1 MARLLKTIAI
11 VGLSFFEILSNVS
24 KPLADSSLINLED
37 LGWRVISFPFEE
49 EENFSAI
56 FLDSANGW
64 ALTADASQKLYRLK
78 NGVWQVELAPANFQ
92 FFDVLGYFNEGLWFV
107 CFDKISYRYFI
118 RRLVND
124 NPIDYYTPNADPILQ
139 MDYLGPN
146 NIWAVCQWGQIMHF
160 DGSKWELVPCPTF
173 GHVTNIS
180 MGSDSCGWAGGK
192 YRDIGFLL
200 HWDGR
205 NWVIKMQLKKD
216 AVPRV
221 LMVNDTLGWGFL
233 KDNSQIIRLVRHQ
246 SNLVDFAD
254 LIQDTLV
261 VNFQDV
267 IHPKFFHNN
276 GIVKYSKGTTS
287 IVTYNNRWCDILWSI
302 GSLENPQ
309 TKIYLLTHDGK
320 ISYIRQ
326 QSTPSPRQLW
336 QYVSSPM
343 QGTSDEYGIAFGDLD
358 GDGDDDVYCVN
369 TSDKNHLFLYKG
381 NRQIK
386 DFQGNFFID
395 SAEHLNLLEPAR
407 SKEGPVIFDMGVAI
421 ADMDNDGDR
430 DIYITSMY
438 EKNMLY
444 ENRENQSF
452 QEVAIRAGVSGGI
465 VRSQVGIWGDI
476 DNDGDV
482 DLFVTNEDTTN
493 MLYLNNGFGKFRE
506 ITHQARLTSCRGGKS
521 ATFGDL
527 DGDGDLDLVVTFFN
541 LPNRVYR
548 NDGINPKTDLPL
560 FTDLTAQWLPPAADS
575 LAKST
580 AACLADFDNDGDL
593 DLYIC
598 KLVST
603 NRLYE
608 NDGTGRF
615 TDITEAAGLLD
626 SCLTSSACFF
636 DADND
641 GDLDLFLSN
650 RGPNL
655 FFKNL
660 GNKKFIQDDRTFKL
674 ESACYSNGV
683 ACSDPDNDG
692 DLDLYVANNDAE
704 SIYYENK
711 LNNKNY
717 LEIKLIGTKSNRD
730 AIGAKA
736 FLYASGHL
744 DQKEYLLGMREIN
757 GGYGYGCMNSTT
769 IHFGVQSDQA
779 YDLKIWFPSGIEIF
793 KTDVAPGQILFIEEE
808 ASWAKSLTLLQRSV
822 MRIVKSHRV
831 QIEFFKFIAL
841 VTLFIAAALILDRKK
856 WIALHHPILLPGYP
870 LGLYLILV
878 FVTKDAN
885 IWFASIV
892 PLLLAIFSFAG
903 LAYIQKLQVAHTTQE
918 RLAEE
923 LLVACKA
930 FDHGSWATSC
940 LNQLQLFAVNLPPN
954 QPISE
959 KIEQQLKETISSYYQ
974 LAFKELGHIHQL
986 AQSAGI
992 QVQAAA
998 ELDRQRLALSSNL
1011 EKIKVMLALKKSIT
1025 RDLLKNVYHLIEQI
1039 KLNLRE
1045 VYRSAIRWF
1054 TCDAIKFIHATF
1066 SAADNNLTHVIRFSN
1081 GNVQQEEAWVC
1092 IKPNELAMILDN
1104 LLQNAQRAMIG
1115 QLNPK
1120 ISIKLHLNDRHLFIE
1135 FSDNGCGIPR
1145 KLWDAIFE
1153 EGYTTKVDSNGGF
1166 GLYYARKTL
1175 EKYGGSIEVIKSAPN
1190 RGTTFLLKLR
1200 RA

>member
-1 MARLLKTIAI
+1 M
-11 VGLSFFEILSNVS
+11 S
-24 KPLADSSLINLED
+24 
-37 LGWRVISFPFEE
+37 SFPFEE
-49 EENFSAI
+49 KIFGAI
-56 FLDSANGW
+56 FFDSSNGW
-64 ALTADASQKLYRLK
+64 ALTGDASRKLYHLK
-78 NGVWQVELAPANFQ
+78 NGVWQVDLTPTNIQ
-92 FFDVLGYFNEGLWFV
+92 FFELFGYYAQGPWFG
-107 CFDKISYRYFI
+107 CFDKIRYRYCI
-118 RRLVND
+118 RHLVND
-124 NPIDYYTPNADPILQ
+124 KPIDYYTPNADPILQ

-160 DGSKWELVPCPTF
+160 DGSKWELVPCPIF

-180 MGSDSCGWAGGK
+180 MANDSCGWAGGK

-200 HWDGR
+200 HWDGK
-205 NWVIKMQLKKD
+205 NWGIKMQFKRD
-216 AVPRV
+216 AIPSVV
-221 LMVNDTLGWGFL
+221 MVNDTLGWGFL
-233 KDNSQIIRLVRHQ
+233 NDNPQVIRLVRDQ
-246 SNLVDFAD
+246 SNLVDFTT

-261 VNFQDV
+261 VNWQD
-267 IHPKFFHNN
+267 IIRPTFFHNN
-276 GIVKYSKGTTS
+276 GIVKGGSAGTA
-287 IVTYNNRWCDILWSI
+287 IVSYPNRQRDILWFTKPP
-302 GSLENPQ
+302 ENPQ

-320 ISYIRQ
+320 ISYIHQ

-343 QGTSDEYGIAFGDLD
+343 QGTSDEYGVAFGDLD
-358 GDGDDDVYCVN
+358 GDGDDDVYSIN
-369 TSDKNHLFLYKG
+369 TFDKNHVFLYRG

-386 DFQGNFFID
+386 NIHGNFFID
-395 SAEHLNLLEPAR
+395 GAEHLDLLEPAR

-430 DIYITSMY
+430 DIYLTSMY

-452 QEVAIRAGVSGGI
+452 REVAIKAGVSGGI
-465 VRSQVGIWGDI
+465 VRSQVGTWGDI

-493 MLYLNNGFGKFRE
+493 MLFLNNGFGKFRE
-506 ITHQARLTSCRGGKS
+506 ITHLAGLTSRRGGKS
-521 ATFGDL
+521 ATLGDL

-548 NDGINPKTDLPL
+548 NDGIDLRTHLPFYRDVTNL
-560 FTDLTAQWLPPAADS
+560 WLPPGPDS

-580 AACLADFDNDGDL
+580 AACLADIDNDGDL

-598 KLVST
+598 KLVSS

-608 NDGTGRF
+608 NDGMGHF

-650 RGPNL
+650 RGPNI

-660 GNKKFIQDDRTFKL
+660 GNKKFIKDEKTFKL
-674 ESACYSNGV
+674 ESARYSNGV
-683 ACSDPDNDG
+683 ACGDPDNDG

-769 IHFGVQSDQA
+769 IHFGVQSDQT

-793 KTDVAPGQILFIEEE
+793 KTNVEPGQILFIEEQ
-808 ASWAKSLTLLQRSV
+808 AGWAKSLALLQRSV
-822 MRIVKSHRV
+822 MRIVKSQRV

-841 VTLFIAAALILDRKK
+841 VALFIAAALIFDRKK
-856 WIALHHPILLPGYP
+856 WIALRHPMLLPGYP

-892 PLLLAIFSFAG
+892 PVLLAIFSFGG
-903 LAYIQKLQVAHTTQE
+903 LAYIQKMQVAHTTKE

-959 KIEQQLKETISSYYQ
+959 KIEQQLKETILSYYQ

-1011 EKIKVMLALKKSIT
+1011 EKIKVILALKKSIS

-1054 TCDAIKFIHATF
+1054 TCDAVKFIHGTF
-1066 SAADNNLTHVIRFSN
+1066 AALDHNPAAVIRFSN

-1092 IKPNELAMILDN
+1092 IKPNEFAMIMDN
-1104 LLQNAQRAMIG
+1104 LVQNAQRAMIG
-1115 QLNPK
+1115 QPNPK
-1120 ISIKLHLNDRHLFIE
+1120 ISVKLHQNDRHLFIE

-1145 KLWDAIFE
+1145 RLWDTIFE
-1153 EGYTTKVDSNGGF
+1153 EGYSTKNDSNGGF

-1175 EKYGGSIEVIKSAPN
+1175 EKYGGSIDVIKSAPN

>member
-1 MARLLKTIAI
+1 MRSVL
-11 VGLSFFEILSNVS
+11 
-24 KPLADSSLINLED
+24 
-37 LGWRVISFPFEE
+37 
-49 EENFSAI
+49 
-56 FLDSANGW
+56 LDSANGW
-64 ALTADASQKLYRLK
+64 VLTDDASRKAYRLK
-78 NGVWQVELAPANFQ
+78 SGGWQVQLAPANIQ
-92 FFDVLGYFNEGLWFV
+92 FFELVGYYAQGPWFV

-118 RRLVND
+118 RHLVD
-124 NPIDYYTPNADPILQ
+124 DQPIDYYTPNADPILQ

-160 DGSKWELVPCPTF
+160 DGSKWELVPCPIF

-180 MGSDSCGWAGGK
+180 MANDSCGWAGGK
-192 YRDIGFLL
+192 YRDLGFLL
-200 HWDGR
+200 HWNGR

-216 AVPRV
+216 AIPSVV
-221 LMVNDTLGWGFL
+221 MVNDTLGWGFL
-233 KDNSQIIRLVRHQ
+233 DNDSQVIRLVRHQ
-246 SNLVDFAD
+246 SNLVDFAA

-261 VNFQDV
+261 FDWQDV
-267 IHPKFFHNN
+267 IRPIFFHNN
-276 GIVKYSKGTTS
+276 GIVKGGIAGTA
-287 IVTYNNRWCDILWSI
+287 IVSYPNRQRDILWFI
-302 GSLENPQ
+302 KQIENPQ

-320 ISYIRQ
+320 VSYVRRQ
-326 QSTPSPRQLW
+326 LTPFPRQLR
-336 QYVSSPM
+336 QYVSSLM
-343 QGTSDEYGIAFGDLD
+343 QGTTGEYGVTFVDLD
-358 GDGDDDVYCVN
+358 GDGDDDVYSID
-369 TSDKNHLFLYKG
+369 TSGKNRLFLFNG
-381 NRQIK
+381 NQQIK
-386 DFQGNFFID
+386 SGYKDYFIEG
-395 SAEHLNLLEPAR
+395 AEHLNLLGPTR
-407 SKEGPVIFDMGVAI
+407 SKEGATIFDMGATI
-421 ADMDNDGDR
+421 ADIDNDGDR
-430 DIYITSMY
+430 DLYITSMY

-444 ENRENQSF
+444 ENRDNQSF
-452 QEVAIRAGVSGGI
+452 REVAVKAGVSGGI
-465 VRSQVGIWGDI
+465 TRSQVGIWGDI

-493 MLYLNNGFGKFRE
+493 MLFLNNGFGKFKE
-506 ITHQARLTSCRGGKS
+506 ITHQAGLASRRGGKS

-548 NDGINPKTDLPL
+548 NDGIDLHTHLP
-560 FTDLTAQWLPPAADS
+560 FYRDVTNRWLPPGPDS

-580 AACLADFDNDGDL
+580 AACLADIDNDGDL

-660 GNKKFIQDDRTFKL
+660 GNKKFVKDDKTFKL
-674 ESACYSNGV
+674 ESARYSNGV
-683 ACSDPDNDG
+683 ACGDPDNDG

-704 SIYYENK
+704 SIYYQNS

-717 LEIKLIGTKSNRD
+717 LEIKLTGIQSNRD

-736 FLYASGHL
+736 FLYAGGHL
-744 DQKEYLLGMREIN
+744 NQKEYLLGMREIN

-769 IHFGVQSDQA
+769 IHFGVQHNKI

-793 KTDVAPGQILFIEEE
+793 HTNVAPGQIVCIEEQ
-808 ASWAKSLTLLQRSV
+808 SGWAKSSILLQRSI
-822 MRIVKSHRV
+822 MRIVKSQRV
-831 QIEFFKFIAL
+831 QIEFFKFIVLLA
-841 VTLFIAAALILDRKK
+841 LFIATTLILDRKK
-856 WIALHHPILLPGYP
+856 WIALRYPILLPGYP
-870 LGLYLILV
+870 LGLYLVLV
-878 FVTKDAN
+878 IATRDTNF
-885 IWFASIV
+885 WFALLV
-892 PLLLAIFSFAG
+892 PLLLAILTFGG
-903 LAYIQKLQVAHTTQE
+903 LAYIQKLQVKESSQE

-940 LNQLQLFAVNLPPN
+940 LNQLQLFSVNLPPN

-959 KIEQQLKETISSYYQ
+959 KVEQQLKETILSYYQ
-974 LAFKELGHIHQL
+974 LAFKELGHIYQL
-986 AQSAGI
+986 ALGAGI

-998 ELDRQRLALSSNL
+998 ELDRQRLALSADL
-1011 EKIKVMLALKKSIT
+1011 EKIKVALALKKSVPGV
-1025 RDLLKNVYHLIEQI
+1025 LSKNVYRLIEQI
-1039 KLNLRE
+1039 KMNLRE
-1045 VYRSAIRWF
+1045 VRTSVIRWF
-1054 TCDAIKFIHATF
+1054 TCDAVKCIHTTF
-1066 SAADNNLTHVIRFSN
+1066 AASANNLAYAFSFSN
-1081 GNVQQEEAWVC
+1081 GNIQQQEAWVC
-1092 IKPNELAMILDN
+1092 IKLNELAMILDN
-1104 LLQNAQRAMIG
+1104 LIQNAQRAMIG
-1115 QLNPK
+1115 QPNPK
-1120 ISIKLHLNDRHLFIE
+1120 ITVNLQQNDRHLFIE

-1145 KLWDAIFE
+1145 KRWDQIFDE
-1153 EGYTTKVDSNGGF
+1153 SYTTKSDGKGGF
-1166 GLYYARKTL
+1166 GLYYSKSTL
-1175 EKYGGSIEVIKSAPN
+1175 EKYGGSIEVTKSARN
-1190 RGTTFLLKLR
+1190 RGTTFVVKLR